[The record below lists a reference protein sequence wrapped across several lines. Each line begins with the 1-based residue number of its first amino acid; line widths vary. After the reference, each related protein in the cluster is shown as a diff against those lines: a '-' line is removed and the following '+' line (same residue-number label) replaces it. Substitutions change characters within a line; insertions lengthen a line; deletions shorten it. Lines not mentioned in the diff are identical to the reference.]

1 MMESQVDR
9 ELLEKIADLI
19 GKPVG
24 AFNIRKDT
32 GCDGRQSTENIQ
44 ITGKTDGKIF
54 KADGKMQF
62 AEKYFDNLSVT
73 KGSDDFARPANVWKL
88 KAEKIGTY
96 ADTADLTYTKSVDVC
111 DIYKDLG
118 LSSKIE
124 KKDVSVYVDGVV
136 DPENKIVPVA
146 ITKDNDDDSYGAN
159 GVLTSVMVTVS
170 ASSS

>member
-1 MMESQVDR
+1 MW
-9 ELLEKIADLI
+9 
-19 GKPVG
+19 
-24 AFNIRKDT
+24 T
-32 GCDGRQSTENIQ
+32 
-44 ITGKTDGKIF
+44 
-54 KADGKMQF
+54 
-62 AEKYFDNLSVT
+62 
-73 KGSDDFARPANVWKL
+73 L

-118 LSSKIE
+118 LGSKIE

-159 GVLTSVMVTVS
+159 GVLTEVFYDDDADTITITQVNTYVGTIVKTVK
-170 ASSS
+170 ATDYLQEGCLCCCDPRGCEAHQHEEQRGVRDHRFLR